1 MIGLKVL
8 ILFSHYKM
16 KNNHILY
23 ISISGTGI
31 DYQFQNL
38 ANLIIGEKEKIMQI
52 DVSNFTAKEAR
63 ELTEMAD
70 RVEKEKC
77 AIIGLIIR
85 AARENKQIVEI
96 KKPQFDRMVF
106 YLLQELG
113 YKIDKNTNA
122 ATGDAETYIISW
134 RDENVKAKTPLT
146 PQVNPFNHDENIKSN
161 VYQSERNYSDIIN
174 EQLKHYNGPI
184 PSVHFGGK

>member
-1 MIGLKVL
+1 
-8 ILFSHYKM
+8 
-16 KNNHILY
+16 
-23 ISISGTGI
+23 
-31 DYQFQNL
+31 
-38 ANLIIGEKEKIMQI
+38 MQI

-77 AIIGLIIR
+77 AIISLIIR
-85 AARENKQIVEI
+85 AARENRQIVEI

-122 ATGDAETYIISW
+122 TTGDTETYIISW
-134 RDENVKAKTPLT
+134 RDENTKAKTPLT
-146 PQVNPFNHDENIKSN
+146 PQVNPFNNNENIKSN
-161 VYQSERNYSDIIN
+161 AYQSERNYSDIIN

-184 PSVHFGGK
+184 SSVHYEE